1 MAQILIRGLDEKT
14 VARLKL
20 RAKEHGRSLESE
32 SRAILKSAAGYSHD
46 EALKIVRRW
55 QARFAGRKFDDSTE
69 LIREDRER

>member
-14 VARLKL
+14 VARLKS

-32 SRAILKSAAGYSHD
+32 SRSILESAAGYSRD
-46 EALKIVRRW
+46 EALRIVRRW
-55 QARFAGRKFDDSTE
+55 QEKFAGRIFDDSTE